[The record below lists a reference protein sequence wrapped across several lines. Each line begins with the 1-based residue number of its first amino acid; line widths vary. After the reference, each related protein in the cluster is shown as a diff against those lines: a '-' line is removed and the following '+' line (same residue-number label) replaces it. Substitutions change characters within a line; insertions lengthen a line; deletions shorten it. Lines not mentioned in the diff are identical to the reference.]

1 MEQMSSKTLSF
12 RHISTATNE
21 AVEYIRKR
29 KNHEIQSLR
38 TRWNKFNKSCMGGI
52 EPNTIYTIVG
62 ISGSGKSSFVN
73 TLETDLIDLN
83 SNQDVIVLNF
93 SFEMLS
99 SRQVGRKISSKLRQ
113 TTAELYSANNELTDD
128 LLDRVEQTS
137 QQIKSYPIYYV
148 DTPGTVEDIA
158 STINY
163 FYETKAK
170 DKKFV
175 IILDHTLLVEGQ
187 NRESALQ
194 VISELQ
200 KLFIKV
206 KKLPNT
212 TIIQL
217 SQMNRNIENP
227 ERINNPSMHY
237 PMRSDISSADTIF
250 HASDYVICIHRPELL
265 NIQQYGPNRL
275 LVKNKVYLHILKN
288 RDAGECTILEFDNDL
303 KYNNLIE
310 TIREEEPAR
319 KISFSNNNLKKAENY
334 ENIYF

>member
-52 EPNTIYTIVG
+52 EPNTIYTVVG

-83 SNQDVIVLNF
+83 SNQDIIVLNF

-99 SRQVGRKISSKLRQ
+99 SRQIGRKISSKLRQ

-319 KISFSNNNLKKAENY
+319 KISFSNNN
-334 ENIYF
+334 

>member
-1 MEQMSSKTLSF
+1 MEQTSSKTLSF
-12 RHISTATNE
+12 RHISTATSE

-29 KNHEIQSLR
+29 KNHEIQSLA
-38 TRWNKFNKSCMGGI
+38 TRWKKFNKSCMGGI

-288 RDAGECTILEFDNDL
+288 RDAGECAILEFDNDL

-319 KISFSNNNLKKAENY
+319 KISFCNNN
-334 ENIYF
+334 

>member
-1 MEQMSSKTLSF
+1 MDAQFVSTNTLTF
-12 RHISTATNE
+12 RHISSATNE

-29 KNHEIQSLR
+29 KNHEIISLR
-38 TRWNKFNKSCMGGI
+38 TRWEKFNKSCMGGI

-73 TLETDLIDLN
+73 ALETDIIDLN
-83 SNQDVIVLNF
+83 SDQETIVLNF

-99 SRQVGRKISSKLRQ
+99 SRNVGRKLSSKLRQ
-113 TTAELYSANNELTDD
+113 TTTSLYSANAELTDD
-128 LLDRVEQTS
+128 LLKAVEETS
-137 QQIKSYPIYYV
+137 KQIKEYPIYYV
-148 DTPGTVEDIA
+148 DTPGTVADIG
-158 STINY
+158 STIEY
-163 FYETKAK
+163 FYNTKAK
-170 DKKFV
+170 GKKFV

-187 NRESALQ
+187 ARESALQ
-194 VISELQ
+194 VISDLQ

-206 KKLPNT
+206 KKYPET

-227 ERINNPSMHY
+227 DRINNPSMHY

-265 NIQQYGPNRL
+265 SISQYGPNRL
-275 LVKNKVYLHILKN
+275 LVKNKVFLHMLKN
-288 RDAGECTILEFDNDL
+288 RDAGDCVILEFENDL

-310 TIREEEPAR
+310 TKQNEGSSSRIL
-319 KISFSNNNLKKAENY
+319 FSNNN
-334 ENIYF
+334 

>member
-1 MEQMSSKTLSF
+1 MEHMSSKTLSF

-187 NRESALQ
+187 NRESTLQ

-275 LVKNKVYLHILKN
+275 LVKNKIYLHILKN

-319 KISFSNNNLKKAENY
+319 KISFSNNN
-334 ENIYF
+334 

>member
-1 MEQMSSKTLSF
+1 MSSKTLSF

-187 NRESALQ
+187 NRESTLQ

-319 KISFSNNNLKKAENY
+319 KISFSNNN
-334 ENIYF
+334 

>member
-128 LLDRVEQTS
+128 LLDRVKQTS

-187 NRESALQ
+187 NREGTLQ

-319 KISFSNNNLKKAENY
+319 KISFSNNN
-334 ENIYF
+334 

>member
-1 MEQMSSKTLSF
+1 MEQISTKTLTF
-12 RHISTATNE
+12 RHISSATNE

-29 KNHEIQSLR
+29 KNHEIVSLR
-38 TRWNKFNKSCMGGI
+38 TRWSKFNKSCMGGI

-73 TLETDLIDLN
+73 TLESDLIDLN
-83 SNQDVIVLNF
+83 SNQDVVVLNF

-99 SRQVGRKISSKLRQ
+99 SRQVGRKLSSKLRQ
-113 TTAELYSANNELTDD
+113 TTAQLYSSSSD
-128 LLDRVEQTS
+128 LDNTLLEEVEQTS

-148 DTPGTVEDIA
+148 DTPGTVADIA
-158 STINY
+158 STIDY
-163 FYETKAK
+163 FYENKAK
-170 DKKFV
+170 GKKFV

-194 VISELQ
+194 VISDLQ
-200 KLFIKV
+200 KLFIRV
-206 KKLPNT
+206 KKFPDT

-265 NIQQYGPNRL
+265 NIRSYGPNRL
-275 LVKNKVYLHILKN
+275 PVRDKVYLHILKN
-288 RDAGECTILEFDNDL
+288 RDAGECSILEFDNDL

-310 TIREEEPAR
+310 TIREDEPVR
-319 KISFSNNNLKKAENY
+319 KISFSNNN
-334 ENIYF
+334 

>member
-1 MEQMSSKTLSF
+1 MEQNLSKTLPF
-12 RHISTATNE
+12 RHISSATNE
-21 AVEYIRKR
+21 AVEYIRRR
-29 KNHEIQSLR
+29 KNHEIISLR

-83 SNQDVIVLNF
+83 SKQDVIVLNF

-113 TTAELYSANNELTDD
+113 TTAELYSANNELDDD
-128 LLDRVEQTS
+128 LLAKVEQTS

-148 DTPGTVEDIA
+148 DTPGTVDDIA

-163 FYETKAK
+163 FYENKAK
-170 DKKFV
+170 GKKFV

-187 NRESALQ
+187 TRETALQ
-194 VISELQ
+194 VISDLQ
-200 KLFIKV
+200 KLFIRV
-206 KKLPNT
+206 KKLPDT

-217 SQMNRNIENP
+217 SQMNRNIESP

-288 RDAGECTILEFDNDL
+288 RDAGECAILEFDNDL

-310 TIREEEPAR
+310 TIRDEEPVM
-319 KISFSNNNLKKAENY
+319 KISFSNNN
-334 ENIYF
+334 

>member
-1 MEQMSSKTLSF
+1 MEQTYSNTLTF

-29 KNHEIQSLR
+29 KNREIISLR

-73 TLETDLIDLN
+73 TLETDIIDLN
-83 SNQDVIVLNF
+83 SNQDIIVLNF

-99 SRQVGRKISSKLRQ
+99 SRQVGRKLSSKLRQ
-113 TTAELYSANNELTDD
+113 TTAELYSANAELQDET
-128 LLDRVEQTS
+128 LVNVEKTS

-158 STINY
+158 STIDY

-170 DKKFV
+170 GMKFV

-187 NRESALQ
+187 ARESALQ
-194 VISELQ
+194 VISDLQ

-206 KKLPNT
+206 KKYPET

-275 LVKNKVYLHILKN
+275 LVKNKVFLHMLKN
-288 RDAGECTILEFDNDL
+288 RDAGECTILEFENDL

-319 KISFSNNNLKKAENY
+319 KISFSNNN
-334 ENIYF
+334 

>member
-1 MEQMSSKTLSF
+1 MEQNFSNTLTF
-12 RHISTATNE
+12 RHISTATTE
-21 AVEYIRKR
+21 AVEYIKQR
-29 KNHEIQSLR
+29 KNHTIQSLK
-38 TRWNKFNKSCMGGI
+38 TRWNKFNTQCMGGI

-73 TLETDLIDLN
+73 TLENDLIDLN
-83 SNQDVIVLNF
+83 PDQDVIILNF

-99 SRQVGRKISSKLRQ
+99 SRQVGRKLSSKLRQ
-113 TTAELYSANNELTDD
+113 TTAQLYSANED
-128 LLDRVEQTS
+128 LQDSLLEQVEIAS
-137 QQIKSYPIYYV
+137 QQIKSYQIYYV
-148 DTPGTVEDIA
+148 DTPGTVSEIA
-158 STINY
+158 STIDY
-163 FYETKAK
+163 FYNNYAK
-170 DKKFV
+170 GKRFI

-187 NRESALQ
+187 ELALKI
-194 VISELQ
+194 ISDLQ

-217 SQMNRNIENP
+217 SQMNRNIEAP
-227 ERINNPSMHY
+227 DRINNPSMHY

-275 LVKNKVYLHILKN
+275 LVKNKVYLHLLKN
-288 RDAGECTILEFDNDL
+288 RDAGECSILEFDNDL

-310 TIREEEPAR
+310 TVRDEPAK
-319 KISFSNNNLKKAENY
+319 KISFSKNN
-334 ENIYF
+334 

>member
-12 RHISTATNE
+12 CHISTATNE

-275 LVKNKVYLHILKN
+275 LVKNKIYLHILKN

-319 KISFSNNNLKKAENY
+319 KISFSNNN
-334 ENIYF
+334 

>member
-1 MEQMSSKTLSF
+1 MEQTSSKTLSF
-12 RHISTATNE
+12 RHISTATSE

-29 KNHEIQSLR
+29 KNHEIQSLA
-38 TRWNKFNKSCMGGI
+38 TRWKKFNKSCMGGI

-113 TTAELYSANNELTDD
+113 TTAELYSTNNELTDD

-319 KISFSNNNLKKAENY
+319 KISFSNNN
-334 ENIYF
+334 

>member
-1 MEQMSSKTLSF
+1 MEQISTKVLTF
-12 RHISTATNE
+12 RHISSATNE

-29 KNHEIQSLR
+29 KNHEIVSLR
-38 TRWNKFNKSCMGGI
+38 TRWNRFNKSCMGGI

-73 TLETDLIDLN
+73 TLESDLIDLN
-83 SNQDVIVLNF
+83 SNQDVVVLNF

-99 SRQVGRKISSKLRQ
+99 SRQVGRKLSSKLRQ
-113 TTAELYSANNELTDD
+113 TTAQLYSSSSD
-128 LLDRVEQTS
+128 LDNTLLEEVEETS

-148 DTPGTVEDIA
+148 DTPGTVADIA
-158 STINY
+158 STIDY
-163 FYETKAK
+163 FYENKAK
-170 DKKFV
+170 GKKFV

-194 VISELQ
+194 VISDLQ
-200 KLFIKV
+200 KLFIRV
-206 KKLPNT
+206 KKFPDT

-265 NIQQYGPNRL
+265 NIRSYGPNRL
-275 LVKNKVYLHILKN
+275 PVRDKVYLHILKN
-288 RDAGECTILEFDNDL
+288 RDAGECSILEFDNDL

-310 TIREEEPAR
+310 TIREEEPVR
-319 KISFSNNNLKKAENY
+319 KISFSNNN
-334 ENIYF
+334 

>member
-148 DTPGTVEDIA
+148 DIPGTVEDIA

-319 KISFSNNNLKKAENY
+319 KISFSNNN
-334 ENIYF
+334 

>member
-1 MEQMSSKTLSF
+1 MSSKTLSF

-212 TIIQL
+212 AIIQL

-319 KISFSNNNLKKAENY
+319 KISFSNNN
-334 ENIYF
+334 

>member
-1 MEQMSSKTLSF
+1 MEQISTNTLTF
-12 RHISTATNE
+12 RHISSAAIE
-21 AVEYIRKR
+21 AVEYIKKR
-29 KNHEIQSLR
+29 KNHEIESLK
-38 TRWNKFNKSCMGGI
+38 TRWKKFNTQCMGGI

-73 TLETDLIDLN
+73 TLENDLIDLN
-83 SNQDVIVLNF
+83 SDQDVIVLNF

-113 TTAELYSANNELTDD
+113 TTAELYSANNSLTDE
-128 LLDRVEQTS
+128 LLENVEETT

-148 DTPGTVEDIA
+148 DTPGTVDNIA
-158 STINY
+158 STIDY
-163 FYETKAK
+163 FYENKAK
-170 DKKFV
+170 GKRFV

-187 NRESALQ
+187 ASALQ
-194 VISELQ
+194 VISDLQ

-206 KKLPNT
+206 KKYPNT

-217 SQMNRNIENP
+217 SQMNRNIEAP
-227 ERINNPSMHY
+227 DRINNPSMHY

-288 RDAGECTILEFDNDL
+288 RDAGKCSILEFDNDL

-310 TIREEEPAR
+310 TVRDEEPA
-319 KISFSNNNLKKAENY
+319 KKFSFSNNN
-334 ENIYF
+334 

>member
-83 SNQDVIVLNF
+83 SNQDVMVLNF

-275 LVKNKVYLHILKN
+275 LVKNKIYLHILKN

-319 KISFSNNNLKKAENY
+319 KISFSNNN
-334 ENIYF
+334 

>member
-38 TRWNKFNKSCMGGI
+38 TRWNKFDKSCMGGI

-288 RDAGECTILEFDNDL
+288 RDAGECAILEFDNDL

-319 KISFSNNNLKKAENY
+319 KISFSNNN
-334 ENIYF
+334 

>member
-1 MEQMSSKTLSF
+1 MEQTSSKTLSF
-12 RHISTATNE
+12 RHISIATSE

-29 KNHEIQSLR
+29 KNHEIQSLA
-38 TRWNKFNKSCMGGI
+38 TRWKKFNKSCMGGI

-288 RDAGECTILEFDNDL
+288 RDAGECAILEFDNDL

-310 TIREEEPAR
+310 TIREEEPAKR
-319 KISFSNNNLKKAENY
+319 ISFSNNN
-334 ENIYF
+334 

>member
-250 HASDYVICIHRPELL
+250 HASDYVMCIHRPELL

-319 KISFSNNNLKKAENY
+319 KISFSNNN
-334 ENIYF
+334 

>member
-1 MEQMSSKTLSF
+1 MEQISSKTLSF

-175 IILDHTLLVEGQ
+175 IILDHTLLVEDQ

-319 KISFSNNNLKKAENY
+319 KISFSNNN
-334 ENIYF
+334 

>member
-1 MEQMSSKTLSF
+1 MEQISTKTLTF
-12 RHISTATNE
+12 RHISSATNE

-29 KNHEIQSLR
+29 KNHEIVSLR
-38 TRWNKFNKSCMGGI
+38 TRWSKFNKSCMGGI

-73 TLETDLIDLN
+73 TLESDLIDLN
-83 SNQDVIVLNF
+83 SNQDVVVLNF

-99 SRQVGRKISSKLRQ
+99 SRQVGRKLSSKLRQ
-113 TTAELYSANNELTDD
+113 TTAQLYSSSSD
-128 LLDRVEQTS
+128 LDNTLLEEVEQTS

-148 DTPGTVEDIA
+148 DTPGTVADIA
-158 STINY
+158 STIDY
-163 FYETKAK
+163 FYENKAK
-170 DKKFV
+170 GKKFV

-194 VISELQ
+194 VISDLQ
-200 KLFIKV
+200 KLFIRV
-206 KKLPNT
+206 KKFPDT

-265 NIQQYGPNRL
+265 NIQSYGPKRL
-275 LVKNKVYLHILKN
+275 PVRDKVYLHILKN
-288 RDAGECTILEFDNDL
+288 RDAGECSILEFDNDL

-310 TIREEEPAR
+310 TIREDEPVR
-319 KISFSNNNLKKAENY
+319 KISFSNNN
-334 ENIYF
+334 

>member
-1 MEQMSSKTLSF
+1 MEQISTKTLTF
-12 RHISTATNE
+12 RHISSATNE

-29 KNHEIQSLR
+29 KNHEIVSLR
-38 TRWNKFNKSCMGGI
+38 TRWSKFNKSCMGGI

-73 TLETDLIDLN
+73 TLESDLIDLN
-83 SNQDVIVLNF
+83 SNQDVVVLNF

-99 SRQVGRKISSKLRQ
+99 SRQVGRKLSSKLRQ
-113 TTAELYSANNELTDD
+113 TTAQLYSSSSD
-128 LLDRVEQTS
+128 LDNTLLEEVEQTS

-148 DTPGTVEDIA
+148 DTPGTVADIA
-158 STINY
+158 STIDY
-163 FYETKAK
+163 FYENKAK
-170 DKKFV
+170 GKKFV

-194 VISELQ
+194 VISDLQ
-200 KLFIKV
+200 KLFIRV
-206 KKLPNT
+206 KKFPDT

-265 NIQQYGPNRL
+265 NIQSYGPNRL
-275 LVKNKVYLHILKN
+275 LVRDKVYLHILKN
-288 RDAGECTILEFDNDL
+288 RDAGECSILEFDNDL

-310 TIREEEPAR
+310 TIREDEPVR
-319 KISFSNNNLKKAENY
+319 KISFSNNN
-334 ENIYF
+334 

>member
-128 LLDRVEQTS
+128 LLDRIEQTS

-288 RDAGECTILEFDNDL
+288 RDAGECAILEFDNDL

-319 KISFSNNNLKKAENY
+319 KISFSNNN
-334 ENIYF
+334 

>member
-1 MEQMSSKTLSF
+1 MEQISTNTLTF
-12 RHISTATNE
+12 RHISSAAIE
-21 AVEYIRKR
+21 AGGNRKKR
-29 KNHEIQSLR
+29 KNHEIESLK
-38 TRWNKFNKSCMGGI
+38 TRWKKFNTQCMGGI

-73 TLETDLIDLN
+73 TLENDLIDLN
-83 SNQDVIVLNF
+83 SDQDVIVLNF

-113 TTAELYSANNELTDD
+113 TTAELYSANNSLTDE
-128 LLDRVEQTS
+128 LLENVEETT

-148 DTPGTVEDIA
+148 DTPGTVDNIA
-158 STINY
+158 STIDY
-163 FYETKAK
+163 FYENKAK
-170 DKKFV
+170 GKRFV

-187 NRESALQ
+187 ASALQ
-194 VISELQ
+194 VISDLQ

-206 KKLPNT
+206 KKYPNT

-217 SQMNRNIENP
+217 SQMNRNIEAP
-227 ERINNPSMHY
+227 DRINNPSMHY

-288 RDAGECTILEFDNDL
+288 RDAGECSILEFDNDL

-310 TIREEEPAR
+310 TVRDEEPA
-319 KISFSNNNLKKAENY
+319 KKFSFSNNN
-334 ENIYF
+334 

>member
-1 MEQMSSKTLSF
+1 MEQISSKTLSF

-170 DKKFV
+170 GKKFV

-265 NIQQYGPNRL
+265 NIQQYGSNRL

-319 KISFSNNNLKKAENY
+319 KISFSNNN
-334 ENIYF
+334 

>member
-83 SNQDVIVLNF
+83 SNQDIIVLNF

-319 KISFSNNNLKKAENY
+319 KISFSNNN
-334 ENIYF
+334 

>member
-1 MEQMSSKTLSF
+1 MEQTSSKTLSF
-12 RHISTATNE
+12 RHISTATSE

-29 KNHEIQSLR
+29 KNHEIQSLA
-38 TRWNKFNKSCMGGI
+38 TRWKKFNKSCMGGI

-99 SRQVGRKISSKLRQ
+99 SRQVGRKISGKLRQ
-113 TTAELYSANNELTDD
+113 TTAELYSTNNELTDD

-288 RDAGECTILEFDNDL
+288 RDAGECAILEFDNDL

-319 KISFSNNNLKKAENY
+319 KISFSNNN
-334 ENIYF
+334 

>member
-1 MEQMSSKTLSF
+1 MEQISTKTLTF
-12 RHISTATNE
+12 RHISSATNE

-29 KNHEIQSLR
+29 KNHEIVSLR
-38 TRWNKFNKSCMGGI
+38 TRWSKFNKSCMGGI

-73 TLETDLIDLN
+73 TLESDLIDLN
-83 SNQDVIVLNF
+83 SNQDVVVLNF

-99 SRQVGRKISSKLRQ
+99 SRQVGRKLSSKLRQ
-113 TTAELYSANNELTDD
+113 TTAQLYSSSSD
-128 LLDRVEQTS
+128 LDNTLLEEVEQTS

-148 DTPGTVEDIA
+148 DTPGTVADIA
-158 STINY
+158 STIDY
-163 FYETKAK
+163 FYENKAK
-170 DKKFV
+170 GKKFV

-194 VISELQ
+194 VISDLQ
-200 KLFIKV
+200 KLFIRV
-206 KKLPNT
+206 KKIPDT

-265 NIQQYGPNRL
+265 NIQSYGPNRL
-275 LVKNKVYLHILKN
+275 PVRDKVYLHILKN
-288 RDAGECTILEFDNDL
+288 RDAGECSILEFDNDL

-310 TIREEEPAR
+310 TIREDEPVR
-319 KISFSNNNLKKAENY
+319 KISFSNNN
-334 ENIYF
+334 

>member
-52 EPNTIYTIVG
+52 EPKTIYTIVG

-319 KISFSNNNLKKAENY
+319 KISFSNNN
-334 ENIYF
+334 

>member
-128 LLDRVEQTS
+128 LLDRVKQTS

-237 PMRSDISSADTIF
+237 PMRSDISSADTMF

-319 KISFSNNNLKKAENY
+319 KISFSNNN
-334 ENIYF
+334 

>member
-1 MEQMSSKTLSF
+1 M
-12 RHISTATNE
+12 
-21 AVEYIRKR
+21 
-29 KNHEIQSLR
+29 
-38 TRWNKFNKSCMGGI
+38 
-52 EPNTIYTIVG
+52 
-62 ISGSGKSSFVN
+62 
-73 TLETDLIDLN
+73 
-83 SNQDVIVLNF
+83 
-93 SFEMLS
+93 
-99 SRQVGRKISSKLRQ
+99 
-113 TTAELYSANNELTDD
+113 
-128 LLDRVEQTS
+128 
-137 QQIKSYPIYYV
+137 
-148 DTPGTVEDIA
+148 
-158 STINY
+158 
-163 FYETKAK
+163 
-170 DKKFV
+170 

-275 LVKNKVYLHILKN
+275 LVKTKSTYIFLK
-288 RDAGECTILEFDNDL
+288 
-303 KYNNLIE
+303 IE
-310 TIREEEPAR
+310 MQE
-319 KISFSNNNLKKAENY
+319 SVQY
-334 ENIYF
+334 

>member
-187 NRESALQ
+187 NRESTLQ

-310 TIREEEPAR
+310 TIREEEPAK
-319 KISFSNNNLKKAENY
+319 KISFSNNN
-334 ENIYF
+334 

>member
-1 MEQMSSKTLSF
+1 MEQNSTNTLTF
-12 RHISTATNE
+12 RHISIAAKE
-21 AVEYIRKR
+21 AVEYIKQR

-38 TRWNKFNKSCMGGI
+38 TRWNKFNKHCMGGI

-73 TLETDLIDLN
+73 TLENDLIDLN
-83 SNQDVIVLNF
+83 PEQDVVILNF

-99 SRQVGRKISSKLRQ
+99 SRQVGRKLSSKLRQ
-113 TTAELYSANNELTDD
+113 TTAQLYSSSSD
-128 LLDRVEQTS
+128 LDNTLLEEVEQTS

-148 DTPGTVEDIA
+148 DTPGTVADIA
-158 STINY
+158 STIDY
-163 FYETKAK
+163 FYENKAK
-170 DKKFV
+170 GKKFV

-194 VISELQ
+194 VISDLQ
-200 KLFIKV
+200 KLFIRV
-206 KKLPNT
+206 KKFPDT

-265 NIQQYGPNRL
+265 NIQSYGPNRL
-275 LVKNKVYLHILKN
+275 PVRDKVYLHILKN
-288 RDAGECTILEFDNDL
+288 RDAGECSILEFDNDL

-310 TIREEEPAR
+310 TIREDEPVR
-319 KISFSNNNLKKAENY
+319 KISFSNNN
-334 ENIYF
+334 

>member
-99 SRQVGRKISSKLRQ
+99 SRQVGRKISGKLRQ
-113 TTAELYSANNELTDD
+113 TTAELYSANKELTDD

-187 NRESALQ
+187 NRESTLQ

-319 KISFSNNNLKKAENY
+319 KISFSNNN
-334 ENIYF
+334 

>member
-1 MEQMSSKTLSF
+1 MDQMSSKTLSF

-319 KISFSNNNLKKAENY
+319 KISFSNNN
-334 ENIYF
+334 

>member
-1 MEQMSSKTLSF
+1 MEQTSSKTLSF
-12 RHISTATNE
+12 RHISTATSE
-21 AVEYIRKR
+21 AVEYIHKR
-29 KNHEIQSLR
+29 KNHEIQSLA
-38 TRWNKFNKSCMGGI
+38 TRWKKFNKSCMGGI

-288 RDAGECTILEFDNDL
+288 RDAGECAILEFDNDL

-319 KISFSNNNLKKAENY
+319 KISFSNNN
-334 ENIYF
+334 